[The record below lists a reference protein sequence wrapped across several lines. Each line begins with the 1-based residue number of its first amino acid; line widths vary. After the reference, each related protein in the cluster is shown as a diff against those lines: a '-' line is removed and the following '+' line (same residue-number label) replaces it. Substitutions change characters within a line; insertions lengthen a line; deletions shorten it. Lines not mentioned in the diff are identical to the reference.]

1 MWPNRA
7 IMMPSPS
14 RRLVQG
20 CNCETI
26 GSTESEDL
34 GRGCQFPIANWAPF
48 PEVRPFESDGRV
60 RTTSREASSSN
71 CAMTGPGRQAWGVA
85 VSVGPFD
92 GDPVPV
98 QGSCRSID
106 APHPHVP
113 AVLIQCARITTSVPA
128 SSAPH
133 AGSLGCVPRS
143 RTTDHDGSVGAVLA
157 SGRAMTVGSSPSD
170 VSNVARTRSGTPSCP
185 RSARRGW
192 VTARWP
198 PFPVAQYGRVVEM
211 RRSPSLHSK
220 SLVVMT
226 CDGPT

>member
-1 MWPNRA
+1 
-7 IMMPSPS
+7 MMPSPS
-14 RRLVQG
+14 RSSG
-20 CNCETI
+20 T
-26 GSTESEDL
+26 GGASAKPL
-34 GRGCQFPIANWAPF
+34 GVRNLRISVVDVNSQIANWAPF

-60 RTTSREASSSN
+60 RTTSGEASSSN
-71 CAMTGPGRQAWGVA
+71 CAMTGPGRRRRGALLSA
-85 VSVGPFD
+85 SVPSMATRSQSK
-92 GDPVPV
+92 DPV
-98 QGSCRSID
+98 
-106 APHPHVP
+106 APSMRHTHMFPLFSSNV
-113 AVLIQCARITTSVPA
+113 VRITTSVPA

-211 RRSPSLHSK
+211 RRSPSLHSQSR
-220 SLVVMT
+220 SLS
-226 CDGPT
+226 